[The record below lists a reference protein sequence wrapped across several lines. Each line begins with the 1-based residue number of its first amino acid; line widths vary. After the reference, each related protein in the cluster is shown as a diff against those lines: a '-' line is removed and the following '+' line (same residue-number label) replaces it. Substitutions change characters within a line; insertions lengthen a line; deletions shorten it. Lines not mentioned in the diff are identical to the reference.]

1 MAIIQL
7 RVQDDVKEQATELF
21 EKLGLDLSTAIRIFL
36 ARSISEKGLPFEL
49 HFKDPEPI
57 DVSEALR
64 VLKEAQ
70 ERSKKNGNDK
80 MTLEEINEEIRRARE
95 ERKRN
100 S

>member
-7 RVQDDVKEQATELF
+7 RVQDDVKEEATELF

-49 HFKDPEPI
+49 HYKDPEPV
-57 DVSEALR
+57 DVSEALKA
-64 VLKEAQ
+64 LEHAQ
-70 ERSKKNGNDK
+70 EISKKNGNDK
-80 MTLEEINEEIRRARE
+80 MTMEEIDEEIHRARE